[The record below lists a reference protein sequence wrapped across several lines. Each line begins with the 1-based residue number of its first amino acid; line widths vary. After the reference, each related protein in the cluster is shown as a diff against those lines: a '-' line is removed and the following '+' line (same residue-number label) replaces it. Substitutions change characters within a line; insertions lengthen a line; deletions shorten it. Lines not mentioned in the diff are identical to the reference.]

1 MESDDDIQSVFDRI
15 AKKFEHADG
24 SAKEMFAMLV
34 ATALR
39 YRDQVVAEGG
49 EALTVGETREA
60 LDAFMAVIKTHEIPE
75 GLPPRVKALVML
87 WLEEIRR
94 KIHN

>member
-1 MESDDDIQSVFDRI
+1 MEFDDDIQSVFDRI
-15 AKKFEHADG
+15 AKKFEHADD
-24 SAKEMFAMLV
+24 SAKEMFTMLV
-34 ATALR
+34 ATTLR
-39 YRDQVVAEGG
+39 YRDQVVKAGG

-60 LDAFMAVIKTHEIPE
+60 LDAFMVVLKAHQIPE
-75 GLPPRVKALVML
+75 GLPPRVKELVML